1 LNGFVFGSA
10 PKAPNRKQSH
20 HNKDVQQNKK
30 DRKLLNP
37 EKFNIIAA
45 NNHPD
50 GQIKI

>member
-1 LNGFVFGSA
+1 MALFWFGA
-10 PKAPNRKQSH
+10 EGAEPKQSN
-20 HNKDVQQNKK
+20 HNKDVQQIKK

-50 GQIKI
+50 DQIKI